1 MKKLSIFTLVVFL
14 LAVSTAFAQ
23 EEENNE
29 FEETLMQLSAS
40 AATEYIRP
48 FVSTFGANLNSGWY
62 VTGPKATKFAL
73 SLEVGL
79 VGVGTFIPDDPASRS
94 FSVDG
99 SFRFTQSQAR
109 DIVTNTLGLPPL
121 LPADEDELVTTIST
135 QDFSV
140 NIAGATIFG
149 VSDDY
154 IQISYGGGDITFTPP
169 STGIP
174 TTVTIDPHIISL
186 PIGGF
191 GEYLESIQVLP
202 SVAPQG
208 SVGTILG
215 TKAVFRWLP
224 EIAIPGFKLTDE
236 LGTIKWFGWGVQHNP
251 GVFFKTPLPLD
262 IALCYYQQN
271 IQIGDVFEAN
281 TTSYGLTAFK
291 KLGIPLVSITP
302 YVGFLIEKST
312 MSFAYDFTLD
322 EGTLFEQNIPID
334 FELEGENTSRIIA
347 GLSVTVLFFDLYADF
362 NFGNYKAVRIGLM
375 IGL

>member
-1 MKKLSIFTLVVFL
+1 MKKLSIFTLAVFL
-14 LAVSTAFAQ
+14 LAFSTAFAQ
-23 EEENNE
+23 EEAEE
-29 FEETLMQLSAS
+29 FEQTLMQLSAS
-40 AATEYIRP
+40 AATEYVKP
-48 FVSTFGANLNSGWY
+48 FVSTFGTNLNSGWY
-62 VTGPKATKFAL
+62 HTGPKATKFAL

-79 VGVGTFIPDDPASRS
+79 VGVGTFIPDDPSSRS

-121 LPADEDELVTTIST
+121 LPEDEDELVTTIST
-135 QDFSV
+135 QDFNV
-140 NIAGATIFG
+140 NIEGATIFG

-174 TTVTIDPHIISL
+174 TTVTIDPHIITL

-191 GEYLESIQVLP
+191 GEYLESIKVLP

-271 IQIGDVFEAN
+271 IQIGDIFEAN

-291 KLGIPLVSITP
+291 KLGIPLISLTP

-312 MSFAYDFTLD
+312 MSFDYQFTLD
-322 EGTLFEQNIPID
+322 EGTVYEQTIPVAFD
-334 FELEGENTSRIIA
+334 LEGENTSRIIA
-347 GLSVTVLFFDLYADF
+347 GLSVKVLFFDLYADF
-362 NFGNYKAVRIGLM
+362 NFGNYKAVRFGLM
-375 IGL
+375 LGL

>member
-1 MKKLSIFTLVVFL
+1 MKKLSIFTLAVFL
-14 LAVSTAFAQ
+14 LAVSSSFAQ
-23 EEENNE
+23 EEAEE
-29 FEETLMQLSAS
+29 FEQTLMQLSE
-40 AATEYIRP
+40 AAAVEYIRP

-109 DIVTNTLGLPPL
+109 DIVTSTIGLTLPQ
-121 LPADEDELVTTIST
+121 ADEDELVTTIST

-140 NIAGATIFG
+140 NIEGATIFG

-174 TTVTIDPHIISL
+174 MTVTIDPHIVTL